1 MSNNQKLAK
10 LIILKLQ
17 TQLNEDDALSIC
29 KFIFDNQLLQFLL
42 LLIKN
47 KNMHL
52 LQFLWTVFK
61 EIDDVRFLINEC
73 MIYMLLASLDD
84 NICFFEMFKWY
95 EEFGC
100 CTKNISSN
108 TITALFLKGAVFP
121 EIKSFIIKLINTLD
135 NFDNVNNRTIFFI
148 YDEVDIIKPYIKNE
162 AENIKRFMI
171 RCYWF
176 DSINTLIKIQNTV
189 KLPFFG
195 VGWYLLST
203 PVFNQIMTKFSK
215 NFYEHD
221 SFSNNFANY
230 LCVSNRWEFLPTII
244 QNITE
249 GMWNKFSLYFYMGRL
264 TERFVCVLIHQMNKY
279 KIPLTKLKSNVLY
292 FNHTSKYVEFLKI
305 NKYYDIF
312 STEGMKDKIIKSV
325 DSFVDGILDAS
336 LPAVTCLMV
345 IFECNNIDAIHEI
358 VFDCSLYLSNRY
370 KSEIKYI
377 DSLLSN
383 NDLGWTKKMIDIYTD
398 FKLQMTEIMN
408 DGHLGQKLVTKY
420 NAYLPLETSGYSAPC
435 KLKIINSI
443 LNMYST
449 LKIKK
454 FKEEYKFVYNT
465 CIGIKESIIIELKLI
480 MKDIFSKP
488 SKIDKDFV
496 NLITN
501 DDNYNYSN
509 NNYNCVLDLLKYNI
523 DIQTKVQFMVE
534 ILQVPIISILP
545 ILKKELF
552 INEDFNLI

>member
-1 MSNNQKLAK
+1 MSTNQKLAK
-10 LIILKLQ
+10 SIILKLQ

-47 KNMHL
+47 KNMNL

-84 NICFFEMFKWY
+84 NITFFEIFKWY

-100 CTKNISSN
+100 HTENISSN

-121 EIKSFIIKLINTLD
+121 QIKPLIIKLIKTLD
-135 NFDNVNNRTIFFI
+135 NFENVNNRTIFFI

-176 DSINTLIKIQNTV
+176 DSVNTLIKIQNTV

-203 PVFNQIMTKFSK
+203 PAFNQIMTKFNK
-215 NFYEHD
+215 KFYEHED
-221 SFSNNFANY
+221 FANNFAKY

-244 QNITE
+244 QNITQ

-264 TERFVCVLIHQMNKY
+264 TDTFVCVLFHQMNKH
-279 KIPLTKLKSNVLY
+279 KIPLTKLKSNILY
-292 FNHTSKYVEFLKI
+292 FNHTSKYIEFLKI
-305 NKYYDIF
+305 NNYYDIF
-312 STEGMKDKIIKSV
+312 KTEGLKDKIIKPV
-325 DSFVDGILDAS
+325 DSFADGILDAS
-336 LPAVTCLMV
+336 LPVVTPLMI

-370 KSEIKYI
+370 KSEIEYI

-383 NDLGWTKKMIDIYTD
+383 NELGFTDKMKKTYTD
-398 FKLQMTEIMN
+398 FKLIMNEIIN

-443 LNMYST
+443 INMYNN

-454 FKEEYKFVYNT
+454 FKEEYNFIYNT
-465 CIGIKESIIIELKLI
+465 CINIKETIIIELKLI
-480 MKDIFSKP
+480 MKDAFSK
-488 SKIDKDFV
+488 SSSIDKDFV
-496 NLITN
+496 NLIVN
-501 DDNYNYSN
+501 DDNYNYLN
-509 NNYNCVLDLLKYNI
+509 NNYQNVLDLLKYNT
-523 DIQTKVQFMVE
+523 DIQAKVQFMVE
-534 ILQVPIISILP
+534 ILQVPIVSILP

-552 INEDFNLI
+552 IKENFTLI

>member
-1 MSNNQKLAK
+1 MANNQKLAK
-10 LIILKLQ
+10 SIILKLQ
-17 TQLNEDDALSIC
+17 TQLNEEDALSLC

-42 LLIKN
+42 LLLKN
-47 KNMHL
+47 KNLPL
-52 LQFLWTVFK
+52 LQFLWSVFK
-61 EIDDVRFLINEC
+61 EIDDLRFLINEC
-73 MIYMLLASLDD
+73 MIYLLLASLDD
-84 NICFFEMFKWY
+84 NVTFFEMFKWY

-100 CTKNISSN
+100 HTKNISSN
-108 TITALFLKGAVFP
+108 TITALYLKGAVFP
-121 EIKSFIIKLINTLD
+121 QIKPLIIKLINTLD

-162 AENIKRFMI
+162 AENIKRFMV

-203 PVFNQIMTKFSK
+203 PAFNHIMTKFNK
-215 NFYEHD
+215 KFYEHEN
-221 SFSNNFANY
+221 FATIFANY
-230 LCVSNRWEFLPTII
+230 ICVSNRWEFLPTII
-244 QNITE
+244 QNVSQ

-264 TERFVCVLIHQMNKY
+264 TETFVCVLFHQMNKH

-292 FNHTSKYVEFLKI
+292 FNHISKYVEFLKI
-305 NKYYDIF
+305 SKYYDTF
-312 STEGMKDKIIKSV
+312 STEGLKDKIIKPV

-336 LPAVTCLMV
+336 LPAVTPLMV
-345 IFECNNIDAIHEI
+345 IFECNNIEAIHAI

-370 KSEIKYI
+370 KSEIQYI

-383 NDLGWTKKMIDIYTD
+383 NELGWTKKMIDTYTD
-398 FKLQMTEIMN
+398 FKLKMNEIIN

-443 LNMYST
+443 LNMYSS

-454 FKEEYKFVYNT
+454 FKEEYKFVYDT
-465 CIGIKESIIIELKLI
+465 CIDIKESIIIELKII
-480 MKDIFSKP
+480 MKDVFSKP
-488 SKIDKDFV
+488 SPTDKDFV
-496 NLITN
+496 SLIVN
-501 DDNYNYSN
+501 DDNYNYIN
-509 NNYNCVLDLLKYNI
+509 NNYYSVLDLLKYNT
-523 DIQTKVQFMVE
+523 DIQTKVEFMVE
-534 ILQVPIISILP
+534 ILQVPISSILP

-552 INEDFNLI
+552 IKEDFILI